1 MQAFNGD
8 AALKA
13 QMIES
18 VRPRWE
24 SGALIPCAI
33 LKWSP
38 EQHAYS
44 LSAGLIE
51 SSDADE
57 FERRTGIPV
66 EFATF
71 CESLMVV
78 NTVLIQNAD
87 NPMGWDLRMGDAIK
101 AFGLEWLQ
109 AIRPGADLSE
119 VLPRYI
125 VQFMETALS
134 PGFEMAPQIEPVLR
148 DAANKVLGLWKRDLA
163 GQPIEPKEWRQAR
176 GAAVLATEQ
185 QQSAWAHPLA
195 HLVETLA
202 WPLRDVKKEISQPFM
217 YLAMTWAEYVSRSFL
232 TEEDQRN
239 QILALS
245 GMRKVA
251 IAEREPDFDDRA
263 REAFMDSIP
272 EEKKAMFAGADPAVR
287 DRLKAAR
294 IDAFSVTVPLF
305 RRQMDEMLTLIKTC

>member
-71 CESLMVV
+71 CE
-78 NTVLIQNAD
+78 
-87 NPMGWDLRMGDAIK
+87 
-101 AFGLEWLQ
+101 
-109 AIRPGADLSE
+109 
-119 VLPRYI
+119 
-125 VQFMETALS
+125 
-134 PGFEMAPQIEPVLR
+134 
-148 DAANKVLGLWKRDLA
+148 
-163 GQPIEPKEWRQAR
+163 
-176 GAAVLATEQ
+176 
-185 QQSAWAHPLA
+185 
-195 HLVETLA
+195 
-202 WPLRDVKKEISQPFM
+202 
-217 YLAMTWAEYVSRSFL
+217 
-232 TEEDQRN
+232 
-239 QILALS
+239 
-245 GMRKVA
+245 
-251 IAEREPDFDDRA
+251 
-263 REAFMDSIP
+263 
-272 EEKKAMFAGADPAVR
+272 
-287 DRLKAAR
+287 
-294 IDAFSVTVPLF
+294 
-305 RRQMDEMLTLIKTC
+305 